1 MGNNILTPNLKKSSE
16 LTLTVSSQNIYPL
29 DILEGTVNLNLKKAI
44 TCNDIEIEI
53 YCIEAYQTS
62 NNKNVNITSL
72 GKKQLNIKE
81 QLNLKTDYVY
91 LKRDSYQ
98 FFFSYQLSEFLAPS
112 FELFTEKSRMTI
124 RYILK
129 AQVIFNDYQVEN
141 EIITEIFIRICSQF
155 LIADKREKFEINRQ
169 INQYGIINKGNCKC
183 SVYLNKTNFHCND
196 IVPITIKIDNINCNL
211 NANLIKIVLLR
222 CLEYKKN
229 DNVIET
235 EIQKYNKF
243 SYNINVQK
251 GKVGVFRYEINL
263 KDTNQLFYENKYISN
278 IYGNNNIDWNF
289 FLTTCNGK
297 LIVCHYQIKVS
308 VYFDSFVTFKSRPRV
323 ICPIAITH
331 FCTEV
336 NKFAEPFEDDEDNK
350 IKNNIAKNNNND
362 KIKNDDIEQYIP
374 DTDNNYPIM
383 KGGNNEKILK
393 NNNDIS
399 GIDHFKDNNININ
412 FNNNNNNYN
421 NEFNSKNNNEFN
433 SKYINDFNNKN
444 NELID
449 NNNEF
454 SSKYNN
460 EFNSNKNNELN
471 NNYNNEF
478 NSNKNN
484 EFSSKYNNEFNSNK
498 NNELNNNYNNEFN
511 SNKNNE
517 LNNNYNNEFNSNK
530 NNELNNN
537 YDNNFNIMNNFS
549 NDQYNNYPNN
559 HNMNEYDNYYYNIN
573 NNNNYNN
580 NSNNYNI
587 NNNDNF
593 NNNYQN
599 NNNNNNYNYQFN
611 NNFNYNEPNNYP
623 NKKNNDLINGFLEYY
638 DERSINKFDIINYD
652 NKNNI
657 NINNYN
663 QYGNNNNMNNGNQ
676 NFNNN

>member
-1 MGNNILTPNLKKSSE
+1 MGNNILTPNLKKSNE

-297 LIVCHYQIKVS
+297 LIVCNYQIKVS

-350 IKNNIAKNNNND
+350 IKNNIAKNNNNN

-399 GIDHFKDNNININ
+399 GIDHFKDNNINVN

-421 NEFNSKNNNEFN
+421 NEFNRNNKNEFNSNNNELIDNNNEFN
-433 SKYINDFNNKN
+433 SNN

-454 SSKYNN
+454 SSK
-460 EFNSNKNNELN
+460 
-471 NNYNNEF
+471 
-478 NSNKNN
+478 
-484 EFSSKYNNEFNSNK
+484 
-498 NNELNNNYNNEFN
+498 YNNEFN

-559 HNMNEYDNYYYNIN
+559 HNMNEYDNYYYNNN